1 MWLINELIS
10 NIECRDS
17 LILKGVER
25 IRRKELITGDDLLE
39 CKDLEVLRLTLSE
52 GDVCF
57 LCLGETDEIEISAI
71 PNDWDNLHV
80 LDLSQQNPWIDLIDK
95 PLFSIWQLINA
106 RGWLDGFQLEFG
118 PAESSQR
125 IQIDCAGST
134 IRTFIVSRL
143 VVK

>member
-1 MWLINELIS
+1 MGLINELIS

-80 LDLSQQNPWIDLIDK
+80 LDLSQQNPWIDLIDY
-95 PLFSIWQLINA
+95 
-106 RGWLDGFQLEFG
+106 FQYGNLSMLG
-118 PAESSQR
+118 V
-125 IQIDCAGST
+125 GST
-134 IRTFIVSRL
+134 ASNLSSVPQKAHNEFKLIVRVL
-143 VVK
+143 QFGLL